1 MSSRRRASQPDH
13 AERRSPRQLGT
24 FAQTYPHIARWV
36 RGYGWIEW
44 GDDLFPLER
53 RSCIRALDEGGLV
66 WAGEGFDDVRL
77 FASIQLSSL
86 LMVTGRHGEAKP
98 LLRAAEDL
106 ALLGATTGDASDPAA
121 RAQLEAFAALAAAGG
136 AAGAGPAPGRVSSSR
151 AATAGSGLARA
162 ERSPA
167 TAAGA
172 AGRRPPAARVRAP
185 ARPAA

>member
-66 WAGEGFDDVRL
+66 WAGEETYATVDD
-77 FASIQLSSL
+77 A
-86 LMVTGRHGEAKP
+86 
-98 LLRAAEDL
+98 LRDL
-106 ALLGATTGDASDPAA
+106 
-121 RAQLEAFAALAAAGG
+121 
-136 AAGAGPAPGRVSSSR
+136 
-151 AATAGSGLARA
+151 
-162 ERSPA
+162 
-167 TAAGA
+167 
-172 AGRRPPAARVRAP
+172 GRRIREELGE
-185 ARPAA
+185 